1 MERLEE
7 IRTELL
13 LREGRGGRHNYNH
26 IRETTL
32 EQVQDSSQ
40 ALSIQHSAF
49 STQPRNILLPP
60 QGSVG
65 CAVQK
70 RKRLAHCN
78 SYNIV
83 NR

>member
-49 STQPRNILLPP
+49 SPRSSLVLF
-60 QGSVG
+60 
-65 CAVQK
+65 
-70 RKRLAHCN
+70 
-78 SYNIV
+78 
-83 NR
+83 